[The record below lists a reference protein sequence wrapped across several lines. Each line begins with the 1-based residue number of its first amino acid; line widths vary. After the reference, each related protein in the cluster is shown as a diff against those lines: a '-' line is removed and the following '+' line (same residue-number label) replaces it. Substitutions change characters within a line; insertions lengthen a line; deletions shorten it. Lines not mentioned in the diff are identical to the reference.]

1 MSKTTTEAAP
11 RCPFSGQAAAG
22 ATGCPLS
29 AQRSAALP
37 VPSHRCDPASLQDE
51 LKVPEVP
58 PLTDNQK
65 ALITAT
71 VPILAEHGLAI
82 TSHFYKNMILAH
94 PELRDVFSISSQE
107 LGHQP
112 QALAAAV
119 YAYAANINDLTPL
132 LPTVERIAHKH
143 TSLHITPEQYGIVGK
158 HLIQSIVD
166 ILGDAVTPE
175 IGDAWYNGYWNLAH
189 VFIDREKAI
198 YSEAVQAG
206 GWEGWRSFK
215 VVKRVKESD
224 QITSF
229 YLKPADGSTKPLPKF
244 NPGQYTAVSIHV
256 PALGHKQARQYSLSD
271 APNGDYY
278 RISVKCEDGVRV
290 PTPSNPTV
298 PAHPGWMSNLLH
310 KDLQVGSLIDVAS
323 PYGDFFHLP
332 DPAKPTSP
340 LVLLSAGV
348 GQTPLMSIL
357 NSEIAAS
364 CKRPITYVTVAKN
377 QEAHAWKDYLK
388 QVSVE
393 HENVLSKVFYSAPGW
408 GSWAWGDY
416 DFKGR
421 MNLDL
426 VKDDLYLNDNT
437 TRYFLCG
444 PAQFMISQSKVLQGM
459 GVDEKRIH
467 FEMFEAGELPVPAA

>member
-1 MSKTTTEAAP
+1 MSNTTSDSAP

-22 ATGCPLS
+22 ATGCPFS
-29 AQRSAALP
+29 KALP
-37 VPSHRCDPASLQDE
+37 LPVETHRCDPSSLEDE
-51 LKVPEVP
+51 LKIPDVP

-132 LPTVERIAHKH
+132 LPTVDRIAHKH

-166 ILGDAVTPE
+166 ILGEAVTPE

-189 VFIDREKAI
+189 VFIDREKDI
-198 YSEAVQAG
+198 YSAAVHAG

-215 VVKRVKESD
+215 VVKRVKESEE
-224 QITSF
+224 ITSF
-229 YLKPADGSTKPLPKF
+229 YLKPADGSDKPLPSFK
-244 NPGQYTAVSIHV
+244 PGQYTAVSMMV

-271 APNGDYY
+271 APNGEYY
-278 RISVKCEDGVRV
+278 RISVKREDGVPV
-290 PTPSNPTV
+290 PTASNPSV
-298 PAHPGWMSNLLH
+298 PAHPGWMSNLIH
-310 KDLQVGSLIDVAS
+310 KDLHVGSLIDVAS
-323 PYGDFFHLP
+323 PYGDFSYTP
-332 DPAKPTSP
+332 SPQSPSAP

-357 NSEIAAS
+357 NSQLSSSSSAS
-364 CKRPITYVTVAKN
+364 GGRPITYVTVART
-377 QEAHAWKDYLK
+377 QGAHAWKNYVK
-388 QVSVE
+388 EVAE
-393 HENVLSKVFYSAPGW
+393 KNGNVVSKVFYSSPGW
-408 GSWAWGDY
+408 GEWVWGDY
-416 DFKGR
+416 DFRGR
-421 MNLDL
+421 MDLGL
-426 VKDDLYLNDNT
+426 VKDDLYLQDGT
-437 TRYFLCG
+437 TQYFLCG
-444 PAQFMISQSKVLQGM
+444 PAEFMVEQSKVLQGM
-459 GVDEKRIH
+459 GVEDKRIH
-467 FEMFEAGELPVPAA
+467 FEMFKAGELPVA